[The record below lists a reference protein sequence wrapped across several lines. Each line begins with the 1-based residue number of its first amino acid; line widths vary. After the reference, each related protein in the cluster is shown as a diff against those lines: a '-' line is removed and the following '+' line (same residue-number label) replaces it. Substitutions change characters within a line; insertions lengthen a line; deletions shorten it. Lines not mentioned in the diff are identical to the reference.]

1 MKVQRIV
8 LTCLLLAVF
17 AFLPGC
23 KSTSPPPP
31 PMPQLTPMPG
41 SGASALEMERYQLEE
56 EKRSLSEKYSDH
68 VDRIQQINSRLIQIN
83 IELQRQANPHY

>member
-1 MKVQRIV
+1 MKVQSII
-8 LTCLLLAVF
+8 
-17 AFLPGC
+17 
-23 KSTSPPPP
+23 
-31 PMPQLTPMPG
+31 
-41 SGASALEMERYQLEE
+41 YQLEE